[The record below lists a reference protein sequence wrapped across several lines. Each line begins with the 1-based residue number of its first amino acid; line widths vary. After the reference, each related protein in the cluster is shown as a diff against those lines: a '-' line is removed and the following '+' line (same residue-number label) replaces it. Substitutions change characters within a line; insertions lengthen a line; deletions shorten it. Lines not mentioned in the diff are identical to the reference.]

1 MRRAALVCAGAALAL
16 AAVAVGSAEQ
26 AALAEGDTGAPPL
39 PDLPDLPDLRG
50 KGLWRVF
57 TTLDARTCL
66 DVHDA
71 AGSDR
76 RVLWPLN
83 WRVCTQYPPPGT
95 ARHSGGRLV
104 IGVLKKGEP
113 CPARVAAAR
122 R

>member
-16 AAVAVGSAEQ
+16 AAVAVGSAEPT
-26 AALAEGDTGAPPL
+26 ATAEGDTGAPP
-39 PDLPDLPDLRG
+39 LPDLPDLRG

-57 TTLDARTCL
+57 TTLDARTRL